1 MRDMK
6 LILSGVFTLIATVL
20 FFVQC
25 GNNNTGTTTSSEVS
39 DGNSGVAPEYLPI
52 AYVDSDSI
60 LTYFNFYSN
69 MVGKYEEKVSK
80 QSGEVAASYRK
91 FQDEVVKFEQK
102 VQNNQFFS
110 QDRYN
115 QEQAR
120 LQRMQKDIEK
130 KSAQIEQDLMLEQS
144 LIQQQF
150 SDSLALGIKEFNTPQ
165 KFQMI
170 FTKSGNNIVLYAD
183 PHYNITE
190 DVIDFLNN
198 RFKVED

>member
-1 MRDMK
+1 MK
-6 LILSGVFTLIATVL
+6 SILSGIFTLFAMTFL
-20 FFVQC
+20 FVQC
-25 GNNNTGTTTSSEVS
+25 NNNAGTTTSSEGTE
-39 DGNSGVAPEYLPI
+39 GNSGVTPEYLPI

-69 MVGKYEEKVSK
+69 LVGKYEEKVNK
-80 QSGEVAASYRK
+80 QSGEVATSYRK
-91 FQDEVVKFEQK
+91 FQEEVAKFEQK
-102 VQNNQFFS
+102 VQNNQFLT

-120 LQRMQKDIEK
+120 LQRMQRDIEK
-130 KSAQIEQDLMLEQS
+130 KSTQIEQDLVLEQS